1 MKDNKEFIK
10 GVYEKYEQYK
20 KDENSKWKVSSQQ
33 VTGINKKKVAQKV
46 LSYAAAITIAIS
58 GVVVTNNYINKNNE
72 ISRPSETKT
81 SNKLTL
87 KTVDNFENFY
97 EIAKEYTKTT
107 NNNAR
112 NLEYDDSLSINDSD
126 YSKSSSLSP
135 GSINQSTQESS
146 NYSKTNIQVEDVDE
160 ADIVKTDGKYIYY
173 VVGKKIIIAD
183 ISKKDELSQISEIDF
198 STEKYTPSE
207 LYINKNKLIILGNE
221 NEYSYDT
228 GITVK
233 ETTDSVY
240 KKGIYKQ
247 KTVAKIYDL
256 SNIEDPTKER
266 TIEIEGNYVSSRM
279 IDNNIYF
286 IGNKSVNTN
295 NIAKYEIDDLD
306 EDVYKPTYKDTLNS
320 NSEKT
325 IDFDKIYYFDNIE
338 SLNYLTLAGFSI
350 DNKKEAD
357 IQTFLGA
364 GEDVYSSNQNMYI
377 AKQKNVYDADTH
389 KSLGYDTK
397 ILKFNLNNGKIKFK
411 AEADVTGGINNQ
423 FSMDENNGYFRIAT
437 TVGISS
443 WDIDNDSSSNSLY
456 ILDENLKE
464 VGKVEG
470 IAKGE
475 KIYSVRY
482 VGNKA
487 YVVTFKTMDPLFVID
502 LSDVKRPKILGELKI
517 PGYSTYLHPYD
528 ETHLIGFGYD
538 TKENSSEDGYV
549 QNGLKMSMFDITNLN
564 NPKEMFT
571 VKIGENGTTSPLTE
585 DHKALLFSKE
595 KNIIAFPVNSYKNGK
610 YVSKAQIYKI
620 DLNKG
625 FILQGEI
632 QNSEVSSKNYSYQKT
647 IERIIYSNDVYYT
660 LSKNLIKAVD
670 METLKEITKLEI
682 E

>member
-1 MKDNKEFIK
+1 M
-10 GVYEKYEQYK
+10 Y
-20 KDENSKWKVSSQQ
+20 
-33 VTGINKKKVAQKV
+33 
-46 LSYAAAITIAIS
+46 
-58 GVVVTNNYINKNNE
+58 
-72 ISRPSETKT
+72 R
-81 SNKLTL
+81 
-87 KTVDNFENFY
+87 
-97 EIAKEYTKTT
+97 
-107 NNNAR
+107 
-112 NLEYDDSLSINDSD
+112 
-126 YSKSSSLSP
+126 
-135 GSINQSTQESS
+135 
-146 NYSKTNIQVEDVDE
+146 
-160 ADIVKTDGKYIYY
+160 
-173 VVGKKIIIAD
+173 
-183 ISKKDELSQISEIDF
+183 
-198 STEKYTPSE
+198 
-207 LYINKNKLIILGNE
+207 
-221 NEYSYDT
+221 
-228 GITVK
+228 
-233 ETTDSVY
+233 
-240 KKGIYKQ
+240 
-247 KTVAKIYDL
+247 
-256 SNIEDPTKER
+256 
-266 TIEIEGNYVSSRM
+266 
-279 IDNNIYF
+279 
-286 IGNKSVNTN
+286 
-295 NIAKYEIDDLD
+295 
-306 EDVYKPTYKDTLNS
+306 DTLSS
-320 NSEKT
+320 NSEKL
-325 IDFDKIYYFDNIE
+325 IDYDKIYYFDNIE
-338 SLNYLTLAGFSI
+338 SLNYLTLAGFSL

-502 LSDVKRPKILGELKI
+502 LSDVKKPKILGELKI